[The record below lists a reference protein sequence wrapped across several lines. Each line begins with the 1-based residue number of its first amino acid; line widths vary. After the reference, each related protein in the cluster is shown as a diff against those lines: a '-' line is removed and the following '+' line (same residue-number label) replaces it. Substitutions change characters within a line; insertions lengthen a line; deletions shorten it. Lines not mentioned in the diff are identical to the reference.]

1 MGIHQSEEVYSKIKE
16 LLDIPD
22 DEPIFIFRAQD
33 QFSVPTLADYLNN
46 VVEGTD
52 NADNNMSDWFQSMR
66 EVGNEFLTWQRSN
79 EDKVKVPD

>member
-16 LLDIPD
+16 LLDIPE
-22 DEPIFIFRAQD
+22 DEPIFIMRAQD

-46 VVEGTD
+46 VVNGTD
-52 NADNNMSDWFQSMR
+52 NTHNTMGDWFDSMR
-66 EVGNEFLTWQRSN
+66 EKGNEFLTWQRTN